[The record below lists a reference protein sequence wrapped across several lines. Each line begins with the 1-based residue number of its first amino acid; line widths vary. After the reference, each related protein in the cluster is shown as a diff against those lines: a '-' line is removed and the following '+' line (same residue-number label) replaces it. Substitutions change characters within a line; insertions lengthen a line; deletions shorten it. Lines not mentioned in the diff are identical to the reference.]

1 MKKNKMMNKYE
12 IKTCGTCISFMKSSC
27 MFPTRWADCYAC
39 AKYQEASYTIP
50 ATSQTKEISKP
61 IMKEQ
66 QSLADLYARV
76 AEAYARELVNMYFTD
91 EEGPYDYQWEDSDHW
106 LLNVADNL
114 FTLNDIRYIVDN
126 NVPYE
131 TWSEWDRYCQRVS
144 QFDIQIPNLHSWHH
158 GCPRMSEEHIR
169 RLEDMKTEL
178 LRLID
183 EEKERMK
190 KHTKNEDDG
199 TTD

>member
-1 MKKNKMMNKYE
+1 
-12 IKTCGTCISFMKSSC
+12 
-27 MFPTRWADCYAC
+27 
-39 AKYQEASYTIP
+39 
-50 ATSQTKEISKP
+50 
-61 IMKEQ
+61 MKEK

-76 AEAYARELVNMYFTD
+76 AEAYARELVLRYFTN
-91 EEGPYDYQWEDSDHW
+91 EEGKCEHQWEDSDHW

-131 TWSEWDRYCQRVS
+131 TWKEWDRYCQRVS
-144 QFDIQIPNLHSWHH
+144 KFDMPMPSLHSWHK

-169 RLEDMKTEL
+169 QLEDMKTEL

-183 EEKERMK
+183 EEKERIK
-190 KHTKNEDDG
+190 KHTKTDDNG